1 MADPWG
7 LGVSMAERPKLGELL
22 VAAGV
27 IDAAAL
33 DAALARQRI
42 QGGRLGKLLVEAGAL
57 TEETLVRT
65 LARQLSIPVAWLRDK
80 QVKAEVL
87 AYLPGHVA
95 LKHRCLPVLVDR
107 RGTDTLLVAMED
119 PSDAAALDEVAIA
132 AGCPVRVVL
141 AAPSELDDALARHYP
156 GEEEPELLLEDPLA
170 SKVAAEAEAEV
181 DAKAEADARDEAEA
195 EAPAFDLAAPRDE
208 GLDLGSDLDL
218 VAPSGGVDLESDDAL
233 DLEADT
239 DGGGRPADSLD
250 AAIDDV
256 RAAPPDRVDRS
267 DALSIDD
274 DTADADTGT
283 DLHIGPDLDTGDE
296 SSDGAT
302 RAAAAGPAARDSAR
316 ELELLPR
323 DPELRAVVLLLIERG
338 LLSRDDIALRLRA
351 ARNGSAES

>member
-1 MADPWG
+1 MDQ
-7 LGVSMAERPKLGELL
+7 RPRLGELL

-33 DAALARQRI
+33 EAALEKQRT
-42 QGGRLGKLLVEAGAL
+42 QGGRIGKLLLDAGAL
-57 TEETLVRT
+57 SEETLVRT

-80 QVKAEVL
+80 QVKPEVL
-87 AYLPGHVA
+87 AHLPGHVA
-95 LKHRCLPVLVDR
+95 FKHRCLPVLIDR

-119 PSDAAALDEVAIA
+119 PSDTAAQDEIAVA

-170 SKVAAEAEAEV
+170 SKAEAEV
-181 DAKAEADARDEAEA
+181 EARAEAD
-195 EAPAFDLAAPRDE
+195 APAFDLAAPGDE

-218 VAPSGGVDLESDDAL
+218 VAPSGGGVDLESEDAL

-239 DGGGRPADSLD
+239 DAGGHPADSLD

-256 RAAPPDRVDRS
+256 RSAAPGHADRS
-267 DALSIDD
+267 DAQSI
-274 DTADADTGT
+274 ADADTGT
-283 DLHIGPDLDTGDE
+283 DLDIGPDLDTGE
-296 SSDGAT
+296 QSSAPRVTASGSSE
-302 RAAAAGPAARDSAR
+302 RDSAR
-316 ELELLPR
+316 ELEQLPR
-323 DPELRAVVLLLIERG
+323 DPELRAIVLLLIERG